1 MVKCC
6 RVLILFVSAMIG
18 LALIGTTLSYAQ
30 TAVSQEQTEEQKR
43 LFSPSGLPI
52 PRFVSLRSNKV
63 FVRSGPARRY
73 PVKWVFRKKGLPVE
87 IIQEFDTWR
96 KIRDHE
102 GEEGWIHQ
110 SLLSGQRTILTKA
123 VQPVVLQNKPGDEG
137 RAIARVEPN
146 VVAEVEQCQE
156 GWCQIEAQTYR
167 GWSPRKFL
175 WGIYAGEELE

>member
-1 MVKCC
+1 MM
-6 RVLILFVSAMIG
+6 LASAIIG
-18 LALIGTTLSYAQ
+18 LTLMCSSGAYAQ
-30 TAVSQEQTEEQKR
+30 TAVSEEQTEEQKR

-96 KIRDHE
+96 KIKDHE
-102 GEEGWIHQ
+102 EEEGWIHQ

-123 VQPVVLQNKPGDEG
+123 AQSIVLQNKPGDEG
-137 RAIARVEPN
+137 RAIARIEPN
-146 VVAEVEQCQE
+146 VVAALEQCQE
-156 GWCQIEAQTYR
+156 DWCQIEAQTYR